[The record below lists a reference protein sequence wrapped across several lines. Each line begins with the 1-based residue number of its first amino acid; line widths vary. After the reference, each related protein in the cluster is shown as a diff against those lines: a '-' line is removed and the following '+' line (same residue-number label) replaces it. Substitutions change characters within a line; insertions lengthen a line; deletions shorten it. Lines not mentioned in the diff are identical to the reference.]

1 MDSLKLLKLVDT
13 GLLRTGAL
21 RTGGVCLLLGA
32 ASAGGQTAASNPTP
46 AAGQPAAAA
55 QSTAQSGTQP
65 NASQS
70 AAQGSTNGGA
80 VQASPAGTR
89 VHGAVTDPDGA
100 AIPGAT
106 VVYTPPSG
114 APRKTTS
121 GPDGSYS
128 LMLPP
133 GPYNLLVS
141 MPGFSSYSVQGL
153 RIAPV
158 AGVTMDAKLQI
169 GQQNVVVNVDANAI
183 QLSVDPDA
191 GADSTTIQGK
201 DLEALSDDP
210 DELESELTALAGPAA
225 GPNGGQIYVD
235 GFTGGQLPPKSSIR
249 EIRINQNPFSA
260 EYDRIG
266 YGRVEVFTK
275 PGTDKYH
282 GNFQINGNPSQFN
295 SGNPLSNAPQPPYH
309 TLFMFGSLTGP
320 INKSSS
326 FSVGGSHRDIEDD
339 ELTNATLLAPTPTSN
354 TLCAPDTPG
363 CVQTTNPVQVFTHY
377 PQVRTDISPRFDFA
391 LGEKNVL
398 TARFQYVQN
407 DAINAGLGSGLN
419 LPSTAYNSDSKST
432 IVQLSD
438 TQTFSSKLINE
449 TRFEYEREHTSDAA
463 LSNAAQVVVQGNFTS
478 GGSSLQDTTDHQDH
492 FEVQNYTSLALS
504 KNFIR
509 FGGRLRTTRE
519 ATYAASNTNGTFT
532 YSDLTDSGGA
542 QSATSGHVDHSYATG
557 APSQFQLT
565 RLNTN
570 DVHYLYEDLG
580 LYAEDDWKPKTNLT
594 VSYGIRYETQNNL
607 PDHHDFA
614 PRFSVA
620 YGVGKSK
627 SAPTT
632 VLRAG
637 FGIFY
642 DRFGTNY
649 LINIYRYNGL
659 AETLYTIPQIPAGS
673 TCSPSDV
680 AGCTSLLTA
689 TGSSVYTESNGA
701 AAPRL
706 RSPYL
711 EQFAGGFDQQVG
723 RHGTVS
729 VNYLHSLGVHQ
740 LNLQDADYPT
750 NGSAPPNSVNN
761 QYFTEGQF
769 HQDQLNVN
777 GRTQLKFLSLS
788 GFYSL
793 GFAKGDSS
801 GGATPIS
808 VPYNIQ
814 ADYGRT
820 LFDRRNFGVVF
831 ASITLPH
838 FIQLS
843 PFIIG
848 QSGSPY
854 NVTLGS
860 DPLSDSYFNERPEA
874 VPLSMANGN
883 TILPIRSCGLAF
895 AQPGTVAGYGTAPIN
910 ACTGPNLFSTNLRL
924 TKTFGFGE
932 KIARGGGDSGGGPG
946 GPGGPGGGRG
956 GPGGGG
962 RGGFDGTSTGRR
974 YSMGIGVIAQNLFGN
989 TDPAVPVATLDAGP
1003 TQFGR
1008 SLVLQG
1014 GPYTQ
1019 QSAVRRISLQA
1030 SFNF

>member
-1 MDSLKLLKLVDT
+1 MDLTKVLY
-13 GLLRTGAL
+13 
-21 RTGGVCLLLGA
+21 TGGVGLLLGTA
-32 ASAGGQTAASNPTP
+32 AGAQTANQTGAPVPGTIPTSP
-46 AAGQPAAAA
+46 VPVQ
-55 QSTAQSGTQP
+55 
-65 NASQS
+65 
-70 AAQGSTNGGA
+70 AAQGAALS
-80 VQASPAGTR
+80 AGSQLPVTATR
-89 VHGAVTDPDGA
+89 VHGTVADPDGA
-100 AIPGAT
+100 AIPGASVT
-106 VVYTPPSG
+106 YTTPGG
-114 APRKTTS
+114 AVRKTTS
-121 GPDGSYS
+121 GPDGTYS
-128 LMLPP
+128 LNLAP
-133 GPYNLLVS
+133 GPYNLLVT

-169 GQQNVVVNVDANAI
+169 GQQNVVVNVDANAL

-191 GADSTTIQGK
+191 AASSTVIRGK

-210 DELESELTALAGPAA
+210 DELQSELTALAGPAA

-275 PGTDKYH
+275 PGTDKFH
-282 GNFQINGNPSQFN
+282 GNFQVNGNPSQFN
-295 SGNPLSNAPQPPYH
+295 SGNPLSSAAQPPYH
-309 TLFMFGSLTGP
+309 TLFLFGSITGP

-339 ELTNATLLAPTPTSN
+339 ELTNATIFAPIAGGT
-354 TLCAPDTPG
+354 TLCAPGQAACQSTPY
-363 CVQTTNPVQVFTHY
+363 QTFTHY

-407 DAINAGLGSGLN
+407 DATNAGLSGGLT

-438 TQTFSSKLINE
+438 TQTWSPKLINE
-449 TRFEYEREHTSDAA
+449 TRFEYEREHVADAA
-463 LSNAAQVVVQGNFTS
+463 LSTAPLVSVQGYFTS
-478 GGSSLQDTTDHQDH
+478 GGASIQNTSDHQDH
-492 FEVQNYTSLALS
+492 FEVQNYTSLAIP
-504 KNFIR
+504 KNFFR
-509 FGGRLRTTRE
+509 FGGRLRITRE
-519 ATYAASNTNGTFT
+519 AEYAASNTNGAFT
-532 YSDLTDSGGA
+532 YSSLTNAGNVTAG
-542 QSATSGHVDHSYATG
+542 TSGNADHSYATG
-557 APSQFQLT
+557 VPSQYQLT
-565 RLNTN
+565 RLNVPSVRYT
-570 DVHYLYEDLG
+570 YADLG
-580 LYAEDDWKPKTNLT
+580 IYAEDDWKPMSNLT
-594 VSYGIRYETQNNL
+594 LSYGLRYETQNNL

-614 PRFSVA
+614 PRLSVA

-627 SAPTT
+627 SAPST

-649 LINIYRYNGL
+649 LLNLFRYNGI
-659 AETLYTIPQIPAGS
+659 AETLYTVPSIPTGS
-673 TCSPSDV
+673 GCSPANV
-680 AGCTSLLTA
+680 AACTPLLSATA
-689 TGSSVYTESNGA
+689 SSVYTQSNGTI
-701 AAPRL
+701 APTL

-711 EQFAGGFDQQVG
+711 EEFAGGFDQSVG
-723 RHGTVS
+723 KHGTVS

-740 LNLQDADYPT
+740 LALQDAFYPT
-750 NGSAPPNSVNN
+750 NGTTPPNAVNN
-761 QYFTEGQF
+761 EYFSEGQF

-793 GFAKGDSS
+793 NFAKGDSS
-801 GGATPIS
+801 GAASPIS
-808 VPYNIQ
+808 VPYDIQ
-814 ADYGRT
+814 ADLGRT
-820 LFDRRNFGVVF
+820 SFDRRNFGVMF
-831 ASITLPH
+831 ASVTLPH

-848 QSGSPY
+848 QSGQPY

-883 TILPIRSCGLAF
+883 SILGIGSCGLAF
-895 AQPGTVAGYGTAPIN
+895 AQPGAVAGYSTAPIN

-924 TKTFGFGE
+924 TKSFGFGE
-932 KIARGGGDSGGGPG
+932 KIARGGNGGGG
-946 GPGGPGGGRG
+946 QGGPGGGGGGGRGG

-962 RGGFDGTSTGRR
+962 RGGFGGTSTGRR
-974 YSMGIGVIAQNLFGN
+974 YSATIGVIAQNLFGN
-989 TDPAVPVATLDAGP
+989 TDPAVPIAQLDAGP
-1003 TQFGR
+1003 TNFGR